1 MDASL
6 GRNRETFD
14 ISWKITLIKRVE
26 LRGERERERNNF
38 LARQGVPRSWEPNGK
53 LLLLSSVRLDNLP
66 LVCLFCRF
74 ASSEDNTECGDSGGG
89 EGLSSPRIRNFG

>member
-26 LRGERERERNNF
+26 LRGEREREEQF
-38 LARQGVPRSWEPNGK
+38 LS
-53 LLLLSSVRLDNLP
+53 
-66 LVCLFCRF
+66 
-74 ASSEDNTECGDSGGG
+74 ASGRAT
-89 EGLSSPRIRNFG
+89 